1 MGALTTINLDNL
13 TLLAQKHSGNVLKSD
28 HTAERKV
35 RLHFS
40 GLYFEEALGY
50 MADWGERTQNSFV
63 FRTLTAS
70 SAI

>member
-1 MGALTTINLDNL
+1 MGALTAINLNNL
-13 TLLAQKHSGNVLKSD
+13 TLLAQEHSGTVLKSD
-28 HTAERKV
+28 HTAKRSV
-35 RLHFS
+35 RLRFS
-40 GLYFEEALGY
+40 GLYFEEAVGY